1 MERER
6 IGERYTEDALKFAEY
21 LSSPK
26 PTAMETKAP
35 DISTAQKA
43 TWNKFSPGWKK
54 WDEIVIRFLGPQ
66 GEAIIDHLAPQG
78 TQTILDIAAGTG
90 EPGLR
95 IAQKLKGGKVVI
107 TDLAEGMLQV
117 AVEKAAR
124 LGLANVE
131 FKEADANAL
140 PFPDN
145 SFDAVSCRLGY
156 MFFPDMAQA
165 AREMARVLKPGSR
178 IATTVWAEPA
188 KNFFVTCTM
197 QAISKHIP
205 MPPPPPGAPGIFRC
219 AEPGLVSNLFTAAG
233 LSNVAERDVPCPMPV
248 SSPEQYWD
256 WQTEVAAPVV
266 AALGN
271 ADADTIAKVRAD
283 VIATMREHYPKGD
296 VPACARV
303 IMGTK

>member
-1 MERER
+1 
-6 IGERYTEDALKFAEY
+6 
-21 LSSPK
+21 
-26 PTAMETKAP
+26 METKTS

-54 WDEIVIRFLGPQ
+54 WDDLVIRFLGPQ
-66 GEAIIDHLAPQG
+66 GEAIIEHLAPQG

-95 IAQKLKGGKVVI
+95 IAQKLDGGKVVI

-124 LGLANVE
+124 LGLTNVE

-140 PFPDN
+140 PFADN

-165 AREMARVLKPGSR
+165 ASEMVRVLKPGGR
-178 IATTVWAEPA
+178 IATTVWAEPE
-188 KNFFVTCTM
+188 KNSFVTITM
-197 QAISKHIP
+197 GTINKHIP
-205 MPPPPPGAPGIFRC
+205 TPPPPPGAPGIFRC
-219 AEPGLVSNLFTAAG
+219 AQPGFVSDLFKAAG
-233 LSNVAERDVPCPMPV
+233 LKNVSERDVPCPMPV
-248 SSPEQYWD
+248 NGPEQFWE

-266 AALGN
+266 AALSGAN
-271 ADADTIAKVRAD
+271 AETVAKVKAD
-283 VIATMREHYPKGD
+283 VIALVSERFPKGNVD
-296 VPACARV
+296 ACARV
-303 IMGTK
+303 IVGTK

>member
-1 MERER
+1 
-6 IGERYTEDALKFAEY
+6 
-21 LSSPK
+21 
-26 PTAMETKAP
+26 METKAL

-54 WDEIVIRFLGPQ
+54 WDEMVIQFLGPQ
-66 GEAIIDHLAPQG
+66 GYAIIDHLAPTG
-78 TQTILDIAAGTG
+78 TQRVLDIAAGTG

-95 IAQKLKGGKVVI
+95 IAQAMPSGKVVI

-124 LGLANVE
+124 LGLNNVE

-140 PFPDN
+140 PFADN

-165 AREMARVLKPGSR
+165 AREMTRVLKPGGR
-178 IATTVWAEPA
+178 IAVTVWTEPE
-188 KNFFVTCTM
+188 KNPFVTIPM
-197 QAISKHIP
+197 GVINKHIP
-205 MPPPPPGAPGIFRC
+205 LPPPPSGAPGIFRC
-219 AEPGLVSNLFTAAG
+219 GERGRVSNLCIGAG
-233 LSNVAERDVPCPMPV
+233 LKNVAERDVPCLMPV
-248 SSPEQYWD
+248 SNAEEF
-256 WQTEVAAPVV
+256 WQWQIEVAAPVV
-266 AALGN
+266 AALAN
-271 ADADTIAKVRAD
+271 ADADTIARVKAD
-283 VIATMREHYPKGD
+283 VITAIEERYPDGG

>member
-1 MERER
+1 
-6 IGERYTEDALKFAEY
+6 
-21 LSSPK
+21 
-26 PTAMETKAP
+26 METKTT

-54 WDEIVIRFLGPQ
+54 WDDLVIRFLGPQ
-66 GEAIIDHLAPQG
+66 GEAIIDHLAPHG
-78 TQTILDIAAGTG
+78 TQVILDIAAGTG

-95 IAQKLKGGKVVI
+95 IAQKLNGGKVVI

-124 LGLANVE
+124 LGLTNVE

-165 AREMARVLKPGSR
+165 ASEMVRVLKPGGR
-178 IATTVWAEPA
+178 IATTVWAEPE
-188 KNFFVTCTM
+188 KNSFVTITM
-197 QAISKHIP
+197 GTINKHIP
-205 MPPPPPGAPGIFRC
+205 TPPPPPGAPGIFRC
-219 AEPGLVSNLFTAAG
+219 AQPGLVSELFKAAG
-233 LSNVAERDVPCPMPV
+233 LKNVSERDVPCPMPV
-248 SSPEQYWD
+248 NSPEQFWE

-266 AALGN
+266 AALSG
-271 ADADTIAKVRAD
+271 ADADTVAKVKAD
-283 VIATMREHYPKGD
+283 VIAVVQERFPNGNVD
-296 VPACARV
+296 ACARV
-303 IMGTK
+303 IVGTK

>member
-1 MERER
+1 
-6 IGERYTEDALKFAEY
+6 
-21 LSSPK
+21 
-26 PTAMETKAP
+26 METKTN

-54 WDEIVIRFLGPQ
+54 WDDVVIGFLGPQ

-78 TQTILDIAAGTG
+78 TQRVLDIAAGTG

-95 IAQKLKGGKVVI
+95 IAHMIPQVRVVL
-107 TDLAEGMLQV
+107 TDLAESMSQV

-124 LGLANVE
+124 LGLNNVE

-140 PFPDN
+140 PFEDN

-165 AREMARVLKPGSR
+165 GREMARVLKPGGR
-178 IATTVWAEPA
+178 IATTVWAEPE

-197 QAISKHIP
+197 QAINKHIP
-205 MPPPPPGAPGIFRC
+205 LPPPPPGAPGIFRC
-219 AEPGLVSNLFTAAG
+219 AQAGMISELFKAAG
-233 LSNVAERDVPCPMPV
+233 LRDVAERDVPCTMPV
-248 SSPEQYWD
+248 ASPEQYWE

-266 AALGN
+266 AALAN
-271 ADADTIAKVRAD
+271 ADA
-283 VIATMREHYPKGD
+283 
-296 VPACARV
+296 
-303 IMGTK
+303 

>member
-1 MERER
+1 
-6 IGERYTEDALKFAEY
+6 
-21 LSSPK
+21 
-26 PTAMETKAP
+26 METKTS

-54 WDEIVIRFLGPQ
+54 WDDLVIRFLGPQ
-66 GEAIIDHLAPQG
+66 GEAIIEHLAPQG

-95 IAQKLKGGKVVI
+95 IAQKLDGGKVVI

-124 LGLANVE
+124 LGLTNVE

-140 PFPDN
+140 PFADN

-165 AREMARVLKPGSR
+165 ASEMVRVLKPGGR
-178 IATTVWAEPA
+178 IATTVGAEPE
-188 KNFFVTCTM
+188 KNSFVTITM
-197 QAISKHIP
+197 GTINKHIP
-205 MPPPPPGAPGIFRC
+205 TPPPPPGAPGIFRC
-219 AEPGLVSNLFTAAG
+219 AQPGFVSDLFKAAG
-233 LSNVAERDVPCPMPV
+233 LKNVSERDVPCPMPV
-248 SSPEQYWD
+248 NGPEQFWE

-266 AALGN
+266 AALSGAN
-271 ADADTIAKVRAD
+271 AETVAKVKAD
-283 VIATMREHYPKGD
+283 VIALVSERFPKGNVD
-296 VPACARV
+296 ACARV
-303 IMGTK
+303 IVGTK